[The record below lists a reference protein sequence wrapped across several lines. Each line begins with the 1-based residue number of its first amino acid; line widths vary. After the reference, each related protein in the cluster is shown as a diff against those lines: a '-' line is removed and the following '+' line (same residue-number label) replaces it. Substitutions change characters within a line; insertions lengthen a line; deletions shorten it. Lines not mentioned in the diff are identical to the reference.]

1 MPGWGGAR
9 HSICF
14 YLQCAPFDAG
24 IENDW
29 EKRSR
34 KKESKWRNRAWYTY
48 VPSTYP
54 SSFCLLSLCKILITV
69 NLFWQTHRNRFH
81 VSHQSLDATMLSDR
95 PAGPS
100 ELGHIGDGLCSQA
113 LQLFVRRVQDGH
125 HGLQTTQI
133 SDGLPN
139 LRVTTDLLQDLQRTN
154 LTARESKV

>member
-1 MPGWGGAR
+1 MQVFN
-9 HSICF
+9 HSQPV
-14 YLQCAPFDAG
+14 LT
-24 IENDW
+24 N
-29 EKRSR
+29 
-34 KKESKWRNRAWYTY
+34 
-48 VPSTYP
+48 
-54 SSFCLLSLCKILITV
+54 
-69 NLFWQTHRNRFH
+69 THRNRFH
-81 VSHQSLDATMLSDR
+81 ISHQSLDPTMLSDR

-154 LTARESKV
+154 LTAKEIKVSFFLITALHI

>member
-1 MPGWGGAR
+1 MRGSTTFNLFLPAMCSLWCWHRKWLGETVSKER
-9 HSICF
+9 E
-14 YLQCAPFDAG
+14 QV
-24 IENDW
+24 
-29 EKRSR
+29 EKWSMV
-34 KKESKWRNRAWYTY
+34 Y
-48 VPSTYP
+48 VCT
-54 SSFCLLSLCKILITV
+54 FNIHFILLSPFLMQDFNHNQPVLT
-69 NLFWQTHRNRFH
+69 NTHRTRFH
-81 VSHQSLDATMLSDR
+81 FSHQSLDATILSDH

-154 LTARESKV
+154 LTARERSK